1 MTIARF
7 MFEKFGTKPS
17 EVLDMDD
24 YDLGVM
30 FAFMEDIANVHKEQI
45 RDLERRAA
53 VSRYRRR

>member
-1 MTIARF
+1 